1 MRDHAH
7 GEGSDVHYNF
17 GIEWLKAFREASET
31 VCALYEDDG
40 FVFEDEMLDQHNI
53 NTKPDLLRLFSLY
66 ANKDP
71 ENGFGIHNF
80 KIRSYVG
87 DKRSGLLR
95 WEWTPEH
102 AAMFIGLDV
111 AGKPFGT
118 QGHTFHMYN
127 EAGKIVRESS
137 WWDAAQILRCVGPV
151 SPTKSL
157 TGTKGAEK
165 AGDGSKY
172 TKAGSGME
180 HAQRWCTAVGSDI
193 EALGHLYAPYF
204 TSEWTMVDDHLED
217 TVTDREMLAAALGG
231 LSSGENGTYT
241 LEATEVFE
249 GNGHQ
254 LTHWNLTVEGASTYR
269 GLPTGGK
276 TLTTLGST
284 FHEFDDEGRIIL
296 ESTCIED
303 NRVFIQLGIPILR
316 PHYWEEDFD
325 MAAFVASLGA

>member
-1 MRDHAH
+1 M
-7 GEGSDVHYNF
+7 HYNF
-17 GIEWLKAFREASET
+17 GIEWLKAFRESSEK
-31 VCALYEDDG
+31 VCALYNRDG
-40 FVFEDEMLDQHNI
+40 FVFEDVMLDQHNI
-53 NTKPDLLRLFSLY
+53 NDYDDLLRLFSLY
-66 ANKDP
+66 ANKDRA
-71 ENGFGIHNF
+71 NGFGVHNF

-95 WEWTPEH
+95 WEWTPED
-102 AAMFIGLDV
+102 AGMFIGLDV

-118 QGHTFHMYN
+118 QGHTFHIYN

-137 WWDAAQILRCVGPV
+137 WWDAAAILRAVGPV

-157 TGTKGAEK
+157 TGTKGSGT

-172 TKAGSGME
+172 TPAANDRA
-180 HAQRWCTAVGSDI
+180 HAERWAAAVGSDI
-193 EALGHLYAPYF
+193 EALGHLYADYF

-217 TVTDREMLAAALGG
+217 TATDREMLAASLGG

-241 LEATEVFE
+241 LTVTDVYS
-249 GNGHQ
+249 GNGH
-254 LTHWNLTVEGASTYR
+254 LLIHWDLTVEGASTYR

-284 FHEFDDEGRIIL
+284 FHELDSDGKILL

-303 NRVFIQLGIPILR
+303 NRVFIQLGVPILR
-316 PHYWEEDFD
+316 PHYWEADFD